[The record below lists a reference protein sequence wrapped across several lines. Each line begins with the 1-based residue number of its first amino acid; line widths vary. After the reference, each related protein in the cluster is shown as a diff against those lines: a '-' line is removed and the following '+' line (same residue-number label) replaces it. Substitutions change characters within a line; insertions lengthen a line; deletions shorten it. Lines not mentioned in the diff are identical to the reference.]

1 VTRALASLALVG
13 LFATT
18 DAPIKTLP
26 LPMLPSVAH
35 VRIDVTRAHVVSTT
49 DVDLP
54 KGDWRGGD
62 LDLCIAFGAPGA
74 PLAFDAR
81 LFAVPDGAL
90 EPRESDGG
98 QLLTSERSAR
108 CPESARELLGPA
120 NMAGVVVHVPEAA
133 FWRSVAPGRMA
144 VLRLRSLLV
153 LPAEDA
159 RSGREVVARLGSAR
173 GTPLTLGTVQVDS
186 SDESVHLSG
195 ASAHLC
201 GPDADPWPLAVALV
215 PRASPAPAP
224 SSPPPIAPVLAV
236 RHASDDLCVRFWT
249 GG

>member
-1 VTRALASLALVG
+1 MTRALASLAVVG
-13 LFATT
+13 LLATT
-18 DAPIKTLP
+18 DAPLKTVP

-62 LDLCIAFGAPGA
+62 LDLCVAFGAPGA

-98 QLLTSERSAR
+98 QRLTSERSAR
-108 CPESARELLGPA
+108 CPETAHELLGPA
-120 NMAGVVVHVPEAA
+120 NMAGVVVHVPEAV
-133 FWRSVAPGRMA
+133 FWRSVSPGRMA

-153 LPAEDA
+153 LPEEDA

-186 SDESVHLSG
+186 SDESVRLSG

-201 GPDADPWPLAVALV
+201 GPDADPWPLAVSLV
-215 PRASPAPAP
+215 PRPIAAPAS
-224 SSPPPIAPVLAV
+224 SSPRPIAPVLAV

>member
-1 VTRALASLALVG
+1 
-13 LFATT
+13 
-18 DAPIKTLP
+18 
-26 LPMLPSVAH
+26 
-35 VRIDVTRAHVVSTT
+35 
-49 DVDLP
+49 
-54 KGDWRGGD
+54 
-62 LDLCIAFGAPGA
+62 
-74 PLAFDAR
+74 
-81 LFAVPDGAL
+81 
-90 EPRESDGG
+90 
-98 QLLTSERSAR
+98 
-108 CPESARELLGPA
+108 
-120 NMAGVVVHVPEAA
+120 
-133 FWRSVAPGRMA
+133 MA